1 MRKYIA
7 KRIGL
12 MILLL
17 IGVSFI
23 VFASLYLSPG
33 DPAELVAGASAT
45 PADIARMRI
54 FLGLDKPFLV
64 QYFIYFKNLLVG
76 NFGTSLVTRQ
86 PILKELLVRLPNTLN
101 LATSSMIVACVFGI
115 PAGILAAIYKDTWI
129 DNVLTTTSLAGISI
143 PNFWLGAMLIL
154 LFSVT
159 LRWLPTG
166 GMSQPFWTPIG
177 FKQAILPSLAL
188 GFSVAASFMRV
199 GRSAMLDVL
208 QSDYIRTARSKG
220 LKESTVIIV
229 HALRNALI
237 PIITIFGTSF
247 GGLLGGAIVT
257 EQVFVVNGIGTY
269 LISSISMRN
278 YPAVQSTVLVIAAFF
293 IIVNLI
299 VDVIYVF
306 IDPRISYE

>member
-1 MRKYIA
+1 
-7 KRIGL
+7 
-12 MILLL
+12 
-17 IGVSFI
+17 
-23 VFASLYLSPG
+23 
-33 DPAELVAGASAT
+33 
-45 PADIARMRI
+45 
-54 FLGLDKPFLV
+54 
-64 QYFIYFKNLLVG
+64 
-76 NFGTSLVTRQ
+76 
-86 PILKELLVRLPNTLN
+86 
-101 LATSSMIVACVFGI
+101 
-115 PAGILAAIYKDTWI
+115 
-129 DNVLTTTSLAGISI
+129 
-143 PNFWLGAMLIL
+143 
-154 LFSVT
+154 
-159 LRWLPTG
+159 
-166 GMSQPFWTPIG
+166 
-177 FKQAILPSLAL
+177 
-188 GFSVAASFMRV
+188 MRV